1 MRNCHKIDHR
11 WTNDILM
18 KLRNCTFYASNTR
31 LLNSNP
37 TESWSE
43 DGEELRSYVLTLGS
57 VLALSVYNCNLEDFR
72 ARSITI
78 RVHINNYIVLAS
90 QNVLIRQQ
98 TGDLGVIALKRSHC
112 SSTLQKCRPKAMGHC
127 DGIRVKHISML
138 QLYTSHK
145 LWGWVEELLKFEE
158 SLVWRCLRYVTGK
171 FVLFTFVAYVSLISF
186 GAIEQT
192 LIERLKSFWAPVLSK
207 LL

>member
-18 KLRNCTFYASNTR
+18 KLRNCTFYASSTR

-158 SLVWRCLRYVTGK
+158 SLIWRCLRYVTGK
-171 FVLFTFVAYVSLISF
+171 FVFFYFCSLCFSNILLSYWAYFNSTI
-186 GAIEQT
+186 
-192 LIERLKSFWAPVLSK
+192 KSFWAPVLSK

>member
-1 MRNCHKIDHR
+1 MSLNKSQLMRNCHKIDHR

-43 DGEELRSYVLTLGS
+43 DGEELRPYVLTLGS

-145 LWGWVEELLKFEE
+145 V
-158 SLVWRCLRYVTGK
+158 
-171 FVLFTFVAYVSLISF
+171 
-186 GAIEQT
+186 
-192 LIERLKSFWAPVLSK
+192 
-207 LL
+207 